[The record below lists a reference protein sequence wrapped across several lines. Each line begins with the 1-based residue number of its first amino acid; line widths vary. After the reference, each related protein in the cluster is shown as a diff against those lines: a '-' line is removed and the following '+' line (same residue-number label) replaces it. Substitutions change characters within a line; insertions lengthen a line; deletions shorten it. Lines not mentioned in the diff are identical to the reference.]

1 MPIRSEPLPRGFA
14 PLVGAQF
21 ASALADNAL
30 LIVAIAL
37 LQQQGLPGWWAPLL
51 KFGFMLSYVLLAPFV
66 GPLADGFAKARV
78 MAAMNLVKMA
88 GVVLLVAGVHP
99 VAGLAVVGI
108 GAAAYAPAKYGLV
121 TEIVGPESLVA
132 ANGWLEVTV
141 VCAAL
146 FGAVLGGGLVSPWLL
161 ASGWA
166 TGLDAVLEAPAEGLS
181 LSLVLL
187 LAVYALSS
195 ALNLGVPASGACYP
209 RAAIHPLSMLRDFH
223 RANRTLWR
231 DADGG
236 LSLAATTIFW
246 GVGATLQFAALR
258 WADDALGLTLDH
270 AAYLQ
275 AAVAVGVMAGA
286 GAAGRWIALCHARHM
301 LWAGVALGLLMPLV
315 AQVSEVAPAAALLV
329 VVGAV
334 GGAMVVPLNALLQH
348 RGFVLLTAG
357 RSVAVQG
364 FNENLSVLAM
374 LAVYALCQS
383 QEVPIG
389 TTLTVFGL
397 AIAAAI
403 VGLIVVARRRAGPEL
418 RPRSTPC
425 AGTTSKPPSF
435 RSHTSW
441 PAALAAGPADG
452 VPAGT
457 QAKPSPAPS
466 TARSRRRR

>member
-1 MPIRSEPLPRGFA
+1 
-14 PLVGAQF
+14 
-21 ASALADNAL
+21 
-30 LIVAIAL
+30 
-37 LQQQGLPGWWAPLL
+37 
-51 KFGFMLSYVLLAPFV
+51 MLSYVLLAPFV

-88 GVVLLVAGVHP
+88 GVLLLVAGVHP

-121 TEIVGPESLVA
+121 TEIVGPGSLVA

-161 ASGWA
+161 GSGWA
-166 TGLDAVLEAPAEGLS
+166 LGLDAALEAPAEGLT

-187 LAVYALSS
+187 LVVYALSG
-195 ALNLGVPASGACYP
+195 ALNLRVPDSGARYP
-209 RAAIHPLSMLRDFH
+209 RAAIHPLLLLDNFR
-223 RANRTLWR
+223 RANRRLWR
-231 DADGG
+231 DPEGG

-246 GVGATLQFAALR
+246 GVGATLQFAVLS
-258 WADDALGLTLDH
+258 WAGDALGLPLEQ

-275 AAVAVGVMAGA
+275 AAVAVGVIAGA
-286 GAAGRWIALCHARHM
+286 GGAGRWISLHHARHM
-301 LWAGVALGLLMPLV
+301 LWAGVALGALMPLV
-315 AQVSEVAPAAALLV
+315 AQVGEVLPAALLLAL
-329 VVGAV
+329 VGAV

-383 QEVPIG
+383 QEVPIRA
-389 TTLTVFGL
+389 TLTAFGL

-403 VGLIVVARRRAGPEL
+403 LGLISVARRRTRRDL
-418 RPRSTPC
+418 RRASTQC
-425 AGTTSKPPSF
+425 ADTTSTPPSF
-435 RSHTSW
+435 RSHTTW
-441 PAALAAGPADG
+441 PVAPAAGRADR
-452 VPAGT
+452 VPASRRPHPLPP
-457 QAKPSPAPS
+457 PSAAP
-466 TARSRRRR
+466 SRRRR